1 VSKHSPLPWASRGGE
16 IVAAD
21 GVVVARVDGPNR
33 VDLIPTR
40 DANRALLAAA
50 PELLEALEAVLYSA
64 ESLLEELESHAGF
77 RGEPTSFALARSAIA
92 KAKGT

>member
-33 VDLIPTR
+33 ADLIPTR

-50 PELLEALEAVLYSA
+50 PELLEACVAALE
-64 ESLLEELESHAGF
+64 LLQDPDADAFDADKVEQML
-77 RGEPTSFALARSAIA
+77 RDAIA

>member
-1 VSKHSPLPWASRGGE
+1 MSTHSPLPWASRGGE

-50 PELLEALEAVLYSA
+50 PELLEALQYIMEWD
-64 ESLLEELESHAGF
+64 AGLWD
-77 RGEPTSFALARSAIA
+77 PQKARSMARAAIA